1 MKNNCFAFKNKKCRI
16 LTEPRCNYE
25 NCSFYKTEDEQEESR
40 KKVYTRLASLDK
52 EVQRNIADTYY
63 YGKYPWL
70 EVGNANE
77 C

>member
-1 MKNNCFAFKNKKCRI
+1 M
-16 LTEPRCNYE
+16 P